1 MVNYVW
7 TNDNDFIVSTPPL
20 ATHLHLCCISDR
32 WQCFWQNCWELQT
45 IPTSLVR
52 EAEPRT
58 MDCVRAWLLPASNIT
73 RLFSLSLSSW
83 VLALSL
89 LLLTLEGLSY
99 FIIFPLPH
107 CLLLIQSSINFQ
119 TCLQD
124 HWRELEQEEGS
135 CRCCWVLREPSV
147 QMVQPQRRGLFR
159 TVWWKT
165 QVQINIKI

>member
-1 MVNYVW
+1 MNKWQWLHCLYAA
-7 TNDNDFIVSTPPL
+7 ISP
-20 ATHLHLCCISDR
+20 HLHLCCISDR

-45 IPTSLVR
+45 IHTSLER

-58 MDCVRAWLLPASNIT
+58 MDCVRAWLLPASNII

-83 VLALSL
+83 VLVLSL
-89 LLLTLEGLSY
+89 LLLTSEGLSY
-99 FIIFPLPH
+99 FIILSPTTLPSPF
-107 CLLLIQSSINFQ
+107 IQLSLNFQ

-135 CRCCWVLREPSV
+135 CWCCWVLREPSV